1 MDYTIHTAAM
11 VSYRKKH
18 GITQSDVAHA
28 MLISQP
34 AVARLEQRLSNG
46 ADVTLSVLER
56 YAAAVGLAIE
66 WTLNPLK
73 PRYGIFRNAQD
84 AVAFAVHSSACEGLE
99 TPQSDIENLKRVA
112 RGEIS
117 GQELKIRLLAG
128 PVCVSRHNGVK
139 KQVRHQGSRIALN
152 AGAPNLGNKGSHAKP
167 YRF

>member
-18 GITQSDVAHA
+18 GITQSDDAHT

-117 GQELKIRLLAG
+117 GQELIDQYIAEALA
-128 PVCVSRHNGVK
+128 K
-139 KQVRHQGSRIALN
+139 KDRARA
-152 AGAPNLGNKGSHAKP
+152 
-167 YRF
+167 

>member
-1 MDYTIHTAAM
+1 M

-18 GITQSDVAHA
+18 GITQSDVAHT

-99 TPQSDIENLKRVA
+99 TPQSDIENLKRGGA
-112 RGEIS
+112 MKYI
-117 GQELKIRLLAG
+117 KFM
-128 PVCVSRHNGVK
+128 K
-139 KQVRHQGSRIALN
+139 DVRRIKRQFEN
-152 AGAPNLGNKGSHAKP
+152 ERKEAK
-167 YRF
+167 